1 MSSELDEAIEGIDK
15 PMNEFLQHALSPVV
29 LTYVVSGMLALGLG
43 QTVGQIIGPL
53 RNVRMTLSA
62 VVASYVILPF
72 GLALLA
78 RSFGLEQGLR
88 FGLVLMAMSAGAE
101 IGPLLTAIS
110 KANARLAGGLLVLSI
125 AITIIYLP
133 LMIGVFLPDAEVP
146 MGHLLIKLSLTIVVP
161 LVLGLFIKSRFAKFA
176 RVAETLMHNVSR
188 VFVLLLTVIV
198 ILLFRER
205 IIAMFGNLAILAAFI
220 SVGGGFG
227 LGYLLG
233 WPERANRLAMGYMH
247 GARSASIAVMVASDV
262 FRDEPNVMLMIAT
275 QTLLILVILIP
286 LSYMFRIKEPPSSA
300 ATGCGGHGSGSW

>member
-1 MSSELDEAIEGIDK
+1 
-15 PMNEFLQHALSPVV
+15 MNEFLSHALSPVI

-43 QTVGQIIGPL
+43 QTVGQIVAPL

-62 VVASYVILPF
+62 VVASYVILPL

-78 RSFGLEQGLR
+78 RLFGLEQGLR

-125 AITIIYLP
+125 AITIVYLP
-133 LMIGVFLPDAEVP
+133 LMIGVFLPDAKVP
-146 MGHLLIKLSLTIVVP
+146 VGHLLVKLSLTIVVP
-161 LVLGLFIKSRFAKFA
+161 LVLGLFIKSRFEKFA
-176 RVAETLMHNVSR
+176 HVAEKLMHNVSR

-198 ILLFRER
+198 ILLFYER
-205 IIAMFGNLAILAAFI
+205 IIAMFGNFAILAVFI
-220 SVGGGFG
+220 SVVGGFG

-233 WPERANRLAMGYMH
+233 WPERGNRLAMGYMH
-247 GARSASIAVMVASDV
+247 GARSASIAVMVAADV
-262 FRDEPNVMLMIAT
+262 FRDEPKVMLMIAT

-286 LSYMFRIKEPPSSA
+286 LSYILKIKEAPAGTA
-300 ATGCGGHGSGSW
+300 AGSGGHGNGS